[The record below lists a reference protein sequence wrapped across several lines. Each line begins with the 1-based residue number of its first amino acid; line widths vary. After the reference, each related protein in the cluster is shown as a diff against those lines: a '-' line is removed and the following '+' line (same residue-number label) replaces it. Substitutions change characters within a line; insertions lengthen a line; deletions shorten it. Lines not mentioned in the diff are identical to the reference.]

1 LATQRMKEA
10 LNDEPSSNE
19 KKALKKASVRK
30 EYEALKPEF
39 NLLQEMLKA
48 RNDAGLSQAD
58 VAARM
63 GTKPPAITRL
73 ESSLTSG
80 RHSPSIA
87 TLKKYAEAVGCHLEI
102 KFVH

>member
-1 LATQRMKEA
+1 MIGHNQLKER
-10 LNDEPSSNE
+10 
-19 KKALKKASVRK
+19 ALKNKAVQE

-39 NLLQEMLKA
+39 GLLRQMLKA

-58 VAARM
+58 VAERM
-63 GTKPPAITRL
+63 GTKAPAITRL

-80 RHSPSIA
+80 QHSPSIA

-102 KFVH
+102 KFIH

>member
-1 LATQRMKEA
+1 MSHSQLKE
-10 LNDEPSSNE
+10 
-19 KKALKKASVRK
+19 KALKNQSVRE
-30 EYEALKPEF
+30 EYEALEPEL
-39 NLLQEMLKA
+39 NLLREMLKA
-48 RNDAGLSQAD
+48 RNEAGLSQAD
-58 VAARM
+58 VAERM

>member
-1 LATQRMKEA
+1 MNHSQLKE
-10 LNDEPSSNE
+10 E
-19 KKALKKASVRK
+19 ALKKQSVRE
-30 EYEALKPEF
+30 EYEALSPEF
-39 NLLQEMLKA
+39 NLLREMLKA

-58 VAARM
+58 VAERM
-63 GTKPPAITRL
+63 GTKAPAITRL

>member
-1 LATQRMKEA
+1 MSHSQLKE
-10 LNDEPSSNE
+10 
-19 KKALKKASVRK
+19 KALKKPSVRE
-30 EYEALKPEF
+30 EYEALEPEF
-39 NLLQEMLKA
+39 NLLREMLKA

-58 VAARM
+58 IAERM

-102 KFVH
+102 KFIH

>member
-1 LATQRMKEA
+1 MRHNQLKE
-10 LNDEPSSNE
+10 
-19 KKALKKASVRK
+19 KALKKKLVRK

-39 NLLQEMLKA
+39 NLLREMLKA
-48 RNDAGLSQAD
+48 RKDAGLSQAE
-58 VAARM
+58 VAKRM

-87 TLKKYAEAVGCHLEI
+87 TLKKYAEAVDCHLEI

>member
-1 LATQRMKEA
+1 MNHNQLKE
-10 LNDEPSSNE
+10 
-19 KKALKKASVRK
+19 KALKNKAVK
-30 EYEALKPEF
+30 DEYETLKPEYG
-39 NLLQEMLKA
+39 LLREMLKA

-58 VAARM
+58 VAERM

-80 RHSPSIA
+80 RHSPSLA

>member
-1 LATQRMKEA
+1 MKEA

>member
-1 LATQRMKEA
+1 MSHSQLKE
-10 LNDEPSSNE
+10 
-19 KKALKKASVRK
+19 KALKKQSVRK
-30 EYEALKPEF
+30 EYEALEPEF
-39 NLLQEMLKA
+39 NLLREMLKA

-58 VAARM
+58 VAERM

>member
-1 LATQRMKEA
+1 MNHNQLKE
-10 LNDEPSSNE
+10 
-19 KKALKKASVRK
+19 KALKKKSVRE
-30 EYEALKPEF
+30 EYDALKPEF
-39 NLLQEMLKA
+39 NLLREMLKA
-48 RNDAGLSQAD
+48 RNEAGLSQAD
-58 VAARM
+58 VAERM

>member
-1 LATQRMKEA
+1 MNHNQLKE
-10 LNDEPSSNE
+10 
-19 KKALKKASVRK
+19 KALKKKSVRE
-30 EYEALKPEF
+30 EYDGLKPEF
-39 NLLQEMLKA
+39 NLLREMLKA
-48 RNDAGLSQAD
+48 RNEAGLSQAE
-58 VAARM
+58 VAERM

>member
-1 LATQRMKEA
+1 MNHSQLKE
-10 LNDEPSSNE
+10 
-19 KKALKKASVRK
+19 KALKNKLVRDEYKAL
-30 EYEALKPEF
+30 EPEF
-39 NLLQEMLKA
+39 NLLREMLKA
-48 RNDAGLSQAD
+48 RNDAGLSQAE
-58 VAARM
+58 VAERM

-87 TLKKYAEAVGCHLEI
+87 TLKKYAEAVGCNLEI